1 MWKPDFNFF
10 STDMRFKTA
19 TGTFQGQCQ
28 YVVTNYQRKK
38 QIGEHGCTIL
48 CFWHGRDI
56 EILIT

>member
-28 YVVTNYQRKK
+28 YVVTNYQRNKLESTGVRFCVFGM
-38 QIGEHGCTIL
+38 GETL
-48 CFWHGRDI
+48 KYS
-56 EILIT
+56 